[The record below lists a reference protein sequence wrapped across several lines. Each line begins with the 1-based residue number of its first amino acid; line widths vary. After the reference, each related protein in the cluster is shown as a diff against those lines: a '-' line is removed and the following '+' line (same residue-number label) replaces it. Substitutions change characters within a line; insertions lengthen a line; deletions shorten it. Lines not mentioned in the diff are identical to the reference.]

1 MASRKMHLDGKPT
14 GLSPADLPLFAEP
27 AAYLTLS
34 ILRTHAH
41 AGCAR
46 RDVAGE
52 LRFRGDRHVD
62 VVLRGGLAYARIGHA

>member
-1 MASRKMHLDGKPT
+1 M
-14 GLSPADLPLFAEP
+14 
-27 AAYLTLS
+27 
-34 ILRTHAH
+34 LRTHAY

-62 VVLRGGLAYARIGHA
+62 VVLRGSFAYARIGHAYALH